1 MNNIL
6 VTGGCGFI
14 GTNFI
19 MYMLNNHPCNI
30 VNLDK
35 LTYAGNRDNLR
46 EYENFPR
53 VNYRF
58 FRGDICNGNI
68 VNKVLK
74 ENSIDTIINFAAES
88 HVDKSNLIESID
100 NVIRTNV
107 LGTSVLLEK
116 AKKNNIKKFLQIS
129 TDEVYGSI
137 NEGSFK
143 EDSPLNPSN
152 PYSRSKAE
160 AEEVVLS
167 YSKDLPI
174 LITRSSNNFGPYQ
187 YPEKFIPLMVTNVLL
202 GNKIPVY
209 GDGKQIRDWLYVE
222 DNCDA
227 IDFILHNGRFGEIYN
242 ISMKNEHENIW
253 LTRKILSIMGKDD
266 KETESLIQYVKDRQ
280 NHDKRYSIDNTK
292 LIKLGWIKKSDFE
305 KTLEK
310 TIKWYINNRNW
321 WKKIRGKPEFR
332 QWYDSFYVEQR
343 GLK

>member
-14 GTNFI
+14 GTNSI
-19 MYMLNNHPCNI
+19 MYMLNNHPYNI

-46 EYENFPR
+46 GIEEYITPSYHF
-53 VNYRF
+53 Y
-58 FRGDICNGNI
+58 RGDICDGNI

-88 HVDKSNLIESID
+88 HVDKSNLIESSDDLIK
-100 NVIRTNV
+100 TNV

-116 AKKNNIKKFLQIS
+116 AKKNNIEKFLQIS

-152 PYSRSKAE
+152 PYSRSKAK
-160 AEEVVLS
+160 AEEIVLS
-167 YSKDLPI
+167 YSKDLDI

-187 YPEKFIPLMVTNVLL
+187 YPEKFISLMITNVLV
-202 GNKIPVY
+202 GNKIPIY

-242 ISMKNEHENIW
+242 VSMKNERENIW

-310 TIKWYINNRNW
+310 TVKWYINNRIW
-321 WKKIRGKPEFR
+321 WEKIRDKPEFR
-332 QWYDSFYVEQR
+332 QWYNLFYVEQR